1 MENTIGS
8 RIREERLKRG
18 WDQADLVRHLEGAVG
33 QQTVSRWENG
43 GSRPKRAVVAQLA
56 TVFEIDLGGLLE
68 AAGHSDA
75 GDTQAT
81 PDRPVRPRMTLLPV
95 AALSPDKFEELV
107 TEVARFQYPQ
117 ASVTRFGGQGHKQ
130 FGVDIVAQAGTS
142 YVATY
147 QCKRHQNFGPAM
159 VDNAVKEVAA
169 EVAAAEHFLVLSRP
183 QASPQARLEMK
194 KHPKWQLW
202 DAEEISR
209 RVRDLPLD
217 AAVKIVDTFFPG
229 WRRDFLGVEEPGPW
243 ISAVDYFDSLTTGA
257 IYTHDWHLV
266 GRSDELTGILGFLG
280 DPDQRVGIISGRGGI
295 GKSRLLREVAV
306 TAAHSSLAF
315 LKIGA
320 EVRPQHFDLLPAGD
334 AIVVVIDDA
343 HERDDLA
350 SVLGEL
356 LRRVPKVK
364 VLLALRPYGGDV
376 LAAELS
382 RLGIRAAELPAW
394 PLSDLALL
402 DAEAL
407 AREALGKDAP
417 DHLAQRLGR
426 LTADCPFIT
435 VIAGVLIRRGDLDP
449 SCMDHEDTV
458 RAEVLRKFRDVVVA
472 DPVGGDTGLR
482 RTVLD
487 AIAVLQPFHAD
498 DPSFQ
503 DSLSDIV
510 GQPYDRAIGQIRSL
524 ENAGVLLRR
533 SNSIRIVPDL
543 LGDVILTEAAF
554 DEAARASTGFIE
566 RVWRSTKGTG
576 VQHVF
581 VNASRVDWQ
590 IRHDGH
596 GTNGLTDPLWKAVDS
611 TLQGA
616 DIVGR
621 IGLLK
626 LLKKVSYFEPGRSV
640 SLVHW
645 AIENP
650 TDVVEDTGQPLLK
663 AFPPNYD
670 DVLHEVPEVLRAIA
684 HNYAHFQEAVDLLW
698 ALAQD
703 DRRETNPFPEHPL
716 RVLHGLAEIGV
727 GKPLGYNH
735 AMIDAVERWLK
746 SVKPIGRLSPLDVLT
761 PMLATE
767 GTDDTADGMS
777 IRFQPFTVNP
787 VAVSDLRQRVINVAL
802 GELDQDDVARQVHAI
817 ELIGSSLRYPAGL
830 FGRQVLDTE
839 REAWTPVFV
848 ATLDALAAK
857 LAEGHGDPLLAGV
870 VRRTLKWHLEY
881 AKGPTNDAAHRV
893 LANLPTDLSARVST
907 ALFDG
912 TGGLLRPKGVSY
924 QDHETDSMAYMDT
937 LAQELVN
944 AETCSSIIELI
955 ETRLGI
961 QKTALSSPA
970 GNPGVFVWRLAN
982 SHPEVA
988 RAICARVVLD
998 PTSVLGSVLPVTLSA
1013 LADTDPDEAVDLAR
1027 ELMTTAAPT
1036 IRRDVAQ
1043 AFGWNRGMRITL
1055 TPNEINLLGEFVAD
1069 PDPVICQSLL
1079 FAVRRL
1085 MGHHRAEALDLLLR
1099 VRFENSAE
1107 VADDVFQLFEG
1118 PEAFSW
1124 DELTQDSVEDMLLQL
1139 VDCPSIERFWI
1150 DRFLTDLSATQ
1161 PGEVVKL
1168 LNARIERWEQTAEVL
1183 PYGAYDPLP
1192 HQWTHPLKVRANPAF
1207 STILKGILEWIGR
1220 DSESWKR
1227 RDAGGRLFASIAQVF
1242 DAPVLSLLE
1251 ESIVAAGSS
1260 EMATLGAILRHAPR
1274 SLVYEQV
1281 EFVTRILRAAVK
1293 VGANAHDDLA
1303 GALYGAAISGMRQGT
1318 PGQPFSEDIEQ
1329 RDKGLSIAQS
1339 LPSGSAEEQFYRS
1352 LSSSA
1357 AEAIRWHVDR
1367 DEKLLDGREW

>member
-1 MENTIGS
+1 
-8 RIREERLKRG
+8 
-18 WDQADLVRHLEGAVG
+18 
-33 QQTVSRWENG
+33 
-43 GSRPKRAVVAQLA
+43 VVAQLA
-56 TVFEIDLGGLLE
+56 TVFEINLGGLLE
-68 AAGHSDA
+68 AAGYSDA

-117 ASVTRFGGQGHKQ
+117 ALVTRFGGQGHKQ

-159 VDNAVKEVAA
+159 VDNAVNEVTA
-169 EVAAAEHFLVLSRP
+169 EVAAADHFLVLSRP

-209 RVRDLPLD
+209 RVRNLPLD

-229 WRRDFLGVEEPGPW
+229 WRQDFLGVEEPGPW

-295 GKSRLLREVAV
+295 GKSRLLREVTAK
-306 TAAHSSLAF
+306 AAHSSFAF

-334 AIVVVIDDA
+334 AVVVVIDDA

-382 RLGIRAAELPAW
+382 RLGIRAAELPNW

-407 AREALGKDAP
+407 AREALGKEWP

-435 VIAGVLIRRGDLDP
+435 VVAGVLISRGDLDP

-458 RAEVLRKFRDVVVA
+458 RTEVLRKFRDVVVA
-472 DPVGGDTGLR
+472 DPVNGDTGLR
-482 RTVLD
+482 RAVLD
-487 AIAVLQPFHAD
+487 AIAVLQPFRAD

-503 DSLSDIV
+503 ESLSAIV
-510 GQPYDRAIGQIRSL
+510 GEPYDRAMGQIRSL

-554 DEAARASTGFIE
+554 DEAARTTTGFVE
-566 RVWRSTKGTG
+566 RVWRFTTG
-576 VQHVF
+576 AAVQHVF

-596 GTNGLTDPLWKAVDS
+596 GTNGLTEPLWEAVES
-611 TLQGA
+611 TLHGA
-616 DIVGR
+616 DVVRR

-626 LLKKVSYFEPGRSV
+626 LLKKVSYFEPGRSLG
-640 SLVHW
+640 LVRW
-645 AIENP
+645 AIEHP
-650 TDVVEDTGQPLLK
+650 TNVIEDTGQPLLK
-663 AFPPNYD
+663 AFPPDYD

-684 HNYAHFQEAVDLLW
+684 YNYAHIQDAADLLW

-735 AMIDAVERWLK
+735 ALIDAVERWLQ
-746 SVKPIGRLSPLDVLT
+746 SEQPIGRLSPLDVLA

-767 GTDDTADGMS
+767 GSDDTSDGMS

-787 VAVSDLRQRVINVAL
+787 TAVSALRQRVIDVAL
-802 GELDQDDVARQVHAI
+802 SELDQNDVARQVHAI
-817 ELIGSSLRYPAGL
+817 EVIGSSLRYPAGL

-839 REAWTPVFV
+839 RGAWTPVFV
-848 ATLDALAAK
+848 STLDALAAK
-857 LAEGHGDPLLAGV
+857 LAEGRADPLLSGV

-881 AKGPTNDAAHRV
+881 AKGPTNEAAHRV
-893 LANLPTDLSARVST
+893 LANVPTDLIARVST

-912 TGGLLRPKGVSY
+912 TGGLLRPEGVSY
-924 QDHETDSMAYMDT
+924 QDHETDSMAHMDT
-937 LAQELVN
+937 LAQELVE
-944 AETCSSIIELI
+944 AKACTSIVELI

-961 QKTALSSPA
+961 QKAALPPPA
-970 GNPGVFVWRLAN
+970 GNPGVFVWRLAKG
-982 SHPEVA
+982 HPEVA
-988 RAICARVVLD
+988 RAICGRIVLD
-998 PTSVLGSVLPVTLSA
+998 PTSVLASILPVTLSA
-1013 LADTDPDEAVDLAR
+1013 LADNDLDEAVDLAR
-1027 ELMTTAAPT
+1027 DMLATDAPT

-1043 AFGWNRGMRITL
+1043 AFGWNRGLRSTL
-1055 TPNEINLLGEFVAD
+1055 SPKEIELLGEFTGD
-1069 PDPVICQSLL
+1069 TDPVISQSLL

-1085 MGHHRAEALDLLLR
+1085 IENHRAEAIDLVLR
-1099 VRFENSAE
+1099 VRFEHSPE
-1107 VADDVFQLFEG
+1107 VADEVFQLFEG
-1118 PEAFSW
+1118 PESLRW
-1124 DELTQDSVEDMLLQL
+1124 DELTQVSVDDMLRQL
-1139 VDCPSIERFWI
+1139 VDCPSIERFWVC
-1150 DRFLTDLSATQ
+1150 RFLTDLSAAQ
-1161 PGEVVKL
+1161 PEEVVNL
-1168 LNARIERWEQTAEVL
+1168 LTARVERWEQTAEVL

-1192 HQWTHPLKVRANPAF
+1192 HQWTHPFRIRPNPRF
-1207 STILKGILEWIGR
+1207 SMILKGILEWIGR
-1220 DSESWKR
+1220 DSQSWKR
-1227 RDAGGRLFASIAQVF
+1227 RDAGGRLFASVAQVF
-1242 DAPVLSLLE
+1242 DSPVLSLLE
-1251 ESIVAAGSS
+1251 ESLVAAGASQ
-1260 EMATLGAILRHAPR
+1260 MATLGAILRHAPR

-1281 EFVTRILRAAVK
+1281 EFVSRVLRAAVK
-1293 VGANAHDDLA
+1293 VGADAHQDLA

-1352 LSSSA
+1352 LSSAA